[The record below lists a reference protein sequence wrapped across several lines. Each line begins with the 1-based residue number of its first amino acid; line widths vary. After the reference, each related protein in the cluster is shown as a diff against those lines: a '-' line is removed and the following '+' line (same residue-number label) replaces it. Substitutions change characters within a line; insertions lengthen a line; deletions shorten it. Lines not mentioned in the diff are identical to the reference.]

1 MTEDDRSRFIE
12 VATFDDAIAWLCENA
27 PEGGPITAECVSEIF
42 DHWEQPGT
50 DLRKYPI
57 FRVAET
63 SRIYQLTGDLHE
75 HSPECWGG
83 GPGWLLV
90 TPTMSEAYCA
100 ICKRRFQYAEAGD
113 GDGGWLPL
121 EWSPA
126 QVNGHFRAKAQREEA
141 WAAREAERE
150 SFEGGDEDEWQDE
163 WEDEMAGDPWEAERK
178 HRYPPHL
185 ELNQELAETVCAG
198 CEHRGP
204 NPKAY
209 GNPWVCFRRREGIRG
224 RGTVP
229 EQCERYRTAHLQREK
244 ARPRDLSERGRAG
257 EMRG

>member
-12 VATFDDAIAWLCENA
+12 VATFDDAVAWLCENA
-27 PEGGPITAECVSEIF
+27 PGGESIPSDSAYDIGDRWERPGAELS
-42 DHWEQPGT
+42 
-50 DLRKYPI
+50 KYPI
-57 FRVAET
+57 FRIAET
-63 SRIYQLTGDLHE
+63 GKVYRLELDLHE
-75 HSPECWGG
+75 RSPDCSG
-83 GPGWLLV
+83 GPGWLLA
-90 TPTMSEAYCA
+90 TPPLSEAWCPE
-100 ICKRRFQYAEAGD
+100 CKRRFQLATSPDETEM
-113 GDGGWLPL
+113 GWLPL
-121 EWSPA
+121 EWSRA
-126 QVNGHFRAKAQREEA
+126 QTRGHFRAKAQREED

-150 SFEGGDEDEWQDE
+150 SFEGGGEDEWEDE

-178 HRYPPHL
+178 QRYRPHL
-185 ELNQELAETVCAG
+185 ELNRELAETVCAS

-244 ARPRDLSERGRAG
+244 ASP
-257 EMRG
+257 